1 MDVIPIGAMEKSD
14 ELVAA
19 FEAEFIAALE
29 SGDDFA
35 ARELAAAGWP
45 VYYTDE
51 DTPAGTVIKR
61 FPDGRRQLVSGWGAK
76 QRIVRDL
83 GFA

>member
-1 MDVIPIGAMEKSD
+1 MDVTPTGAIEKSD
-14 ELVAA
+14 DLVAA

-35 ARELAAAGWP
+35 SRELAAEGWP
-45 VYYTDE
+45 VYYTE
-51 DTPAGTVIKR
+51 ENTPAGTVIKR

-76 QRIVRDL
+76 QRIVCDL
-83 GFA
+83 